1 MGIPV
6 GRGGGG
12 RVGEWA
18 HQWEGVEGDE
28 WVSGHTSGGGQ
39 VGADFV
45 FQAPF
50 MTEGNFTLHCRMT
63 KRKF

>member
-18 HQWEGVEGDE
+18 YQWEGVEGDE
-28 WVSGHTSGGGQ
+28 WVSGDTSGKGWRGTS
-39 VGADFV
+39 G
-45 FQAPF
+45 
-50 MTEGNFTLHCRMT
+50 
-63 KRKF
+63 